1 VSVAN
6 DRLLRDFAIRAVEAQ
21 PLGYAESAL
30 KGLALV
36 VEWPRHKYPDAS
48 TVPYYYFRLQPQ
60 VIPAGH
66 SWIPGG
72 TAYQDAVRYGRAS
85 PSTVVEPFA
94 AVIALY
100 ERIVHTYG
108 PLLGLIPLSGLGGV
122 VRVEGLRQRRPRLA
136 WSRRAG
142 SMMPWVNRYGAAG
155 VPDRGRRLRLPVPA
169 PRPAVRRPGCGP
181 RLRAG
186 PCPARAAAARA
197 PARRRAAG

>member
-36 VEWPRHKYPDAS
+36 VEWPRHKYPDAG
-48 TVPYYYFRLQPQ
+48 TVSNYYFRLQPR
-60 VIPAGH
+60 VIPADH

-94 AVIALY
+94 AVIALH
-100 ERIVHTYG
+100 ERIVYTYG
-108 PLLGLIPLSGLGGV
+108 PLFGLILLSGLGGV

-142 SMMPWVNRYGAAG
+142 STWSPGSAG
-155 VPDRGRRLRLPVPA
+155 GPRGRGACRVTLPSLCA
-169 PRPAVRRPGCGP
+169 GKFLKRRPALPH
-181 RLRAG
+181 AG
-186 PCPARAAAARA
+186 
-197 PARRRAAG
+197 